1 MHIIA
6 EYAGTLAVGALKDLG
21 LTIVSTVISF
31 ILGVLFA
38 AGRLWGPAPVKT
50 IIYWYVEVIRGL
62 PAILQLFIIF
72 FGFNQFGIT
81 FSPLTAAMIWLV
93 AYGTGYAVEIFRS
106 GIMEVPR
113 GQREAAMALG
123 LSSRTTMLRIVVPQ
137 AFAVMLPPLTAFVVL
152 QLKNTTLLY
161 LVGFAD
167 VMYEARLGVDATSHA
182 AILYFMAA
190 FAYLIM
196 SLAIGRLGF
205 RLEKRVAVYR

>member
-1 MHIIA
+1 MNIIS
-6 EYAGTLAVGALKDLG
+6 EYAGVMAMGAVKDLG
-21 LTIVSTVISF
+21 LTVVSTILSF

-38 AGRLWGPAPVKT
+38 AGRLWGPPVVKT
-50 IIYWYVEVIRGL
+50 VIYWYVEVIRGL

-106 GIMEVPR
+106 GIMEVPT

-123 LSSRTTMLRIVVPQ
+123 LPSRTTMLRIVVPQ

-167 VMYEARLGVDATSHA
+167 VMYQARLGVDATNHA

-190 FAYLIM
+190 FAYLVM
-196 SLAIGRLGF
+196 SLAIGRIGF
-205 RLEKRVAVYR
+205 RLEKRVALYR